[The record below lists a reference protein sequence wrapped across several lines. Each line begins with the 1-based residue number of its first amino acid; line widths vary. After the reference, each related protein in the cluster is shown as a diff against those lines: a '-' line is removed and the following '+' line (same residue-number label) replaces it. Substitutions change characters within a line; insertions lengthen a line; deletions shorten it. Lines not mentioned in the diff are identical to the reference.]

1 MCFVVSI
8 SFFTIRGYHT
18 QRTVKRVIVVVI
30 VLALIA
36 AAVLWKLRQG
46 SHDEQGKASETK
58 PAEEE
63 QSRVTHDESGRA
75 VVKLDDKTRDK
86 LGLKV
91 AKLEPSQESR
101 ELTGYGR
108 VLDPAPL
115 ASLVTELAAAQ
126 AAAMASS
133 NELDRLR
140 MLVKEQNT
148 SERALQVAE
157 AAARRDTLAIQSTKE
172 RLALS
177 WGPSI
182 GEETN
187 LPALLQSLTERKAV
201 LIRID
206 LPVGV
211 TLSNAPTGARI
222 ATLSGKSAEAKFLG
236 TASNVDPQTL
246 GHGTIYVLQ
255 PDALGLMFGEAVTG
269 YAQLPGAPE
278 SGVIVPDPAVVRSE
292 GRGWVY
298 VANGSGEAFTRT
310 EIPLE
315 RPVAEGWFV
324 SVGLSTNTAVVV
336 TGAQTLLSEEMKSS
350 LKSD

>member
-1 MCFVVSI
+1 VCFVVSI

-172 RLALS
+172 RL
-177 WGPSI
+177 
-182 GEETN
+182 
-187 LPALLQSLTERKAV
+187 
-201 LIRID
+201 IRID